1 MISYVA
7 IQNHHFFRKAS
18 NQWAISIAFS
28 IAVTI
33 RMGSPGNGGFFMG
46 SFHGNPMGILDVSLW
61 SSHETWESSFMPW
74 AKKKHINIYVHS
86 HGLIWI
92 DDHPLISCKI
102 TQVFTVAHFH
112 IMGPA
117 HYSSLDTMGTSWD
130 VKRYI
135 YILGNDDHDVPSPK
149 SYYTFRLLAPV
160 ETSGCIPL
168 DC

>member
-7 IQNHHFFRKAS
+7 IENHHFFRKAS

-86 HGLIWI
+86 RGLIWI
-92 DDHPLISCKI
+92 DDHPRLYGK
-102 TQVFTVAHFH
+102 TRPMF
-112 IMGPA
+112 
-117 HYSSLDTMGTSWD
+117 
-130 VKRYI
+130 
-135 YILGNDDHDVPSPK
+135 NVPFK
-149 SYYTFRLLAPV
+149 HMW
-160 ETSGCIPL
+160 I
-168 DC
+168 

>member
-1 MISYVA
+1 MDKYMYICIYNITNNMIYA
-7 IQNHHFFRKAS
+7 AHPR
-18 NQWAISIAFS
+18 
-28 IAVTI
+28 
-33 RMGSPGNGGFFMG
+33 P
-46 SFHGNPMGILDVSLW
+46 
-61 SSHETWESSFMPW
+61 WES
-74 AKKKHINIYVHS
+74 NHS
-86 HGLIWI
+86 GHMNPYENGLIWI